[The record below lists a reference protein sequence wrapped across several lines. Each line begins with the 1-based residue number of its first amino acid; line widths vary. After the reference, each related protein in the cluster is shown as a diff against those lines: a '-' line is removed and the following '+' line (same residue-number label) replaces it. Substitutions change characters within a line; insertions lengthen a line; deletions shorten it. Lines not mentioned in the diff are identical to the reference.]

1 VKGRW
6 LPWSAEELEW
16 IEERADW
23 PRALLH
29 RFFVMFF
36 ERSDVSVDAL
46 KALCL
51 RKGWR
56 TGRTGGFEP
65 GHVPDNKGKKMPFN
79 PGSARTQFKPGQ
91 TPANAKPLGH
101 ERVDAKDGYVY
112 LLVAETN
119 PHTGAGRRYVFKH
132 RHLWE
137 QVNGPVP
144 AGHRLKSLDG
154 NRQNTDPSNWIA
166 IPHGMAP
173 RLSGRWHV
181 GYDAAPD
188 ELKPVILAVAR
199 LDHAARLRGGHRR
212 PGGQPGRRHREAAH
226 G

>member
-1 VKGRW
+1 MSTSSSQRPT
-6 LPWSAEELEW
+6 L
-16 IEERADW
+16 
-23 PRALLH
+23 
-29 RFFVMFF
+29 
-36 ERSDVSVDAL
+36 
-46 KALCL
+46 
-51 RKGWR
+51 
-56 TGRTGGFEP
+56 
-65 GHVPDNKGKKMPFN
+65 
-79 PGSARTQFKPGQ
+79 
-91 TPANAKPLGH
+91 TPAP
-101 ERVDAKDGYVY
+101 V
-112 LLVAETN
+112 
-119 PHTGAGRRYVFKH
+119 GATCSSTAT
-132 RHLWE
+132 LWE

>member
-132 RHLWE
+132 RHPLGAGQWT
-137 QVNGPVP
+137 GPGRPP
-144 AGHRLKSLDG
+144 A
-154 NRQNTDPSNWIA
+154 Q
-166 IPHGMAP
+166 
-173 RLSGRWHV
+173 
-181 GYDAAPD
+181 
-188 ELKPVILAVAR
+188 VAR
-199 LDHAARLRGGHRR
+199 WQPAEYRPVQLDRDSPRHGASPVRPLARRLRRRARRVEAGDLGRR
-212 PGGQPGRRHREAAH
+212 PARPCGAS
-226 G
+226 